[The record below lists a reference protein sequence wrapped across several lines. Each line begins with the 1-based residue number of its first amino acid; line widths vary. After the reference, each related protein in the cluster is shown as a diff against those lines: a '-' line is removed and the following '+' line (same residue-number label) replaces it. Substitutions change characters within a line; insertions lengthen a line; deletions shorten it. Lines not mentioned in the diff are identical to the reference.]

1 MQFMITAYDGT
12 DSEAM
17 ERRMKA
23 RPLHLANITKV
34 KDGKVVCAGGIL
46 NEEGAMTGSFLIM
59 DFPSREAFDAYLST
73 EPYNTGGVWQEI
85 KVETCHVAIMNDEPV

>member
-17 ERRMKA
+17 ERRMKV

-46 NEEGAMTGSFLIM
+46 NEEGAMTWRL
-59 DFPSREAFDAYLST
+59 
-73 EPYNTGGVWQEI
+73 
-85 KVETCHVAIMNDEPV
+85 